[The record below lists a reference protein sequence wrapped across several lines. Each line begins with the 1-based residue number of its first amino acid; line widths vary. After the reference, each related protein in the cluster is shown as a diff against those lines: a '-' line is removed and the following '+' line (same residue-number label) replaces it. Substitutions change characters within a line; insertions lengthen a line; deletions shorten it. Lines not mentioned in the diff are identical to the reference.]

1 MASSKLRA
9 HFERLAESADI
20 RIDGDRPWDIRVH
33 DERLFQRVLSHGTL
47 GLGEGYMDGW
57 WDCDQLDELVRRAQT
72 SDLPRKLLSPTT
84 VLRVAQAKVMNLQSS
99 RRAFQIGERHYDI
112 GNDLYR
118 RMLDGRMIYSCGYW
132 RDADTLD
139 AAQEAKLILIANKL
153 GLEPGMR
160 VLDIGCGWGGA
171 AQFFAEKF
179 GCEMVGITV
188 SREQASLARERC
200 AGLPVEIRLQDYRE
214 LDEPF
219 DRVYSIGMFEHVGV
233 KNYKTYMD
241 VVRRCLRDAE
251 SLSLL
256 HTIGAL
262 RTRHQTDPWIERYIF
277 PNSMLPS
284 IPAALHTADLT
295 RRRRTARDRR
305 PAQLRRLLRPDADGL
320 EEQRRRP
327 LGRALRPV
335 RRPLQA
341 HVGLVPAL
349 IGREFPRP
357 QAPALAVRHVARR
370 HPRRLPRRAHPLTP
384 AGQALRHTGQRRTK
398 RSFCVHVGDP
408 RRS

>member
-20 RIDGDRPWDIRVH
+20 RLDGDRPWDIQVH

-47 GLGEGYMDGW
+47 GLGEAYMDGW
-57 WDCDQLDELVRRAQT
+57 WDCRQLDELVRRAQT
-72 SDLPRKLLSPTT
+72 SDLPRKLLSPATL
-84 VLRVAQAKVMNLQSS
+84 VRVAQAKVMNLQSS

-118 RMLDGRMIYSCGYW
+118 RMLDSRMIYSCGYW
-132 RDADTLD
+132 RDADTLE

-153 GLEPGMR
+153 GLESGMR

-188 SREQASLARERC
+188 SREQAALARERC
-200 AGLPVEIRLQDYRE
+200 AGLPVDIRLQDYRE

-241 VVRRCLRDAE
+241 VVRRCLRDQD

-284 IPAALHTADLT
+284 VPQISQAAEGKVVIEDLHNFGAYYDPTLMAWKSNVDSHWDELSGKYDS
-295 RRRRTARDRR
+295 RFKRMWDWYLLSSAGSFRARKLQLWQFVIARDGIAGGYR
-305 PAQLRRLLRPDADGL
+305 ADNI
-320 EEQRRRP
+320 R
-327 LGRALRPV
+327 
-335 RRPLQA
+335 
-341 HVGLVPAL
+341 
-349 IGREFPRP
+349 
-357 QAPALAVRHVARR
+357 
-370 HPRRLPRRAHPLTP
+370 
-384 AGQALRHTGQRRTK
+384 
-398 RSFCVHVGDP
+398 
-408 RRS
+408 